1 MTVHF
6 IGAGPGN
13 PELITVKGA
22 RLIEEADVIIYAGSL
37 VNRQVIDAYARPE
50 AAIHNS
56 ASMNLEEMV
65 QVMAEGVQAGKKVVR
80 VHTGDPS
87 LYGAIGEQMEEL
99 EKLGIPY
106 AVVPGVSSAFAA
118 SAALGIEY
126 TIPEVTQTVI
136 LTRMA
141 GRTPVPDS
149 ERIAELAKHGSTMVV
164 FLTTQAIEELVTEL
178 LKGQYT
184 TETPVAV
191 VEKASWPEERIVRG
205 TLANIAEKVKEAG
218 IRKTA
223 LIIVGEATGRKG
235 GEKSKLYETRPASA
249 GRTRQNSRAKG
260 AGQAR
265 RTPGRAARR
274 RPSGVIGV
282 AKAK

>member
-1 MTVHF
+1 MVYF
-6 IGAGPGN
+6 IGAGPGD

-22 RLIEEADVIIYAGSL
+22 RLLGEADVIIYAGSL
-37 VNRQVIDAYARPE
+37 VNRQVIDAHARPD
-50 AAIHNS
+50 AAVHNS

-65 QVMAEGVQAGKKVVR
+65 QVMADAERAGKKVVR

-99 EKLGIPY
+99 EKLGIAY
-106 AVVPGVSSAFAA
+106 SVVPGVSSAFAA

-141 GRTPVPDS
+141 GRTPVPES

-164 FLTTQAIEELVTEL
+164 FLTTQAIDELVTEL

-184 TETPVAV
+184 PTTPVAV
-191 VEKASWPEERIVRG
+191 VEKASWPQERIVRG
-205 TLANIAEKVKEAG
+205 TLADIAEKVREAG

-223 LIIVGEATGRKG
+223 LIIVGEAVDRRAG
-235 GEKSKLYETRPASA
+235 GKSKLYDREFTHEYRS
-249 GRTRQNSRAKG
+249 
-260 AGQAR
+260 
-265 RTPGRAARR
+265 
-274 RPSGVIGV
+274 
-282 AKAK
+282 

>member
-1 MTVHF
+1 MVYF
-6 IGAGPGN
+6 IGAGPGD

-22 RLIEEADVIIYAGSL
+22 RLIREADVVIYAGSL
-37 VNRQVIDAYARPE
+37 VNRQVIDAHARPD

-56 ASMNLEEMV
+56 ATMTLEEMV
-65 QVMAEGVQAGKKVVR
+65 QVMAEAVQTGRKVVR

-99 EKLGIPY
+99 ERLGIAY
-106 AVVPGVSSAFAA
+106 SVVPGVSSAFAA

-141 GRTPVPDS
+141 GRTPVPES
-149 ERIAELAKHGSTMVV
+149 ERIAELAQHGSTMVV
-164 FLTTQAIEELVTEL
+164 FLTTQAIDELIAEL
-178 LKGQYT
+178 LKGRYT
-184 TETPVAV
+184 LATPVAV

-205 TLANIAEKVKEAG
+205 TLADIAGKVREAG

-223 LIIVGEATGRKG
+223 LIIVGEAVERKLAA
-235 GEKSKLYETRPASA
+235 KSKLYDKAFSHEY
-249 GRTRQNSRAKG
+249 RQ
-260 AGQAR
+260 
-265 RTPGRAARR
+265 
-274 RPSGVIGV
+274 
-282 AKAK
+282 

>member
-1 MTVHF
+1 MVHF

-22 RLIEEADVIIYAGSL
+22 RLIEEADVVIYAGSL

-65 QVMAEGVQAGKKVVR
+65 QVMAEGVRAGKKVVR

-106 AVVPGVSSAFAA
+106 TVVPGVSSAFAA

-235 GEKSKLYETRPASA
+235 GEKSKLYDREFTHEYRS
-249 GRTRQNSRAKG
+249 
-260 AGQAR
+260 
-265 RTPGRAARR
+265 
-274 RPSGVIGV
+274 
-282 AKAK
+282 

>member
-1 MTVHF
+1 MVYF
-6 IGAGPGN
+6 IGAGPGD

-22 RLIEEADVIIYAGSL
+22 RLIREADVIIYAGSL
-37 VNRQVIDAYARPE
+37 VNRQVIDTHSRPD

-65 QVMAEGVQAGKKVVR
+65 QVMSDAVREGKKVVR

-87 LYGAIGEQMEEL
+87 LYGAIGEQMEAL
-99 EKLGIPY
+99 ENLGIPY
-106 AVVPGVSSAFAA
+106 GVVPGVSSAFAA

-126 TIPEVTQTVI
+126 TLPEVTQTVI

-141 GRTPVPDS
+141 GRTPVPEP

-178 LKGQYT
+178 LKGRYT

-191 VEKASWPEERIVRG
+191 VEKASWPQERIVRG
-205 TLANIAEKVKEAG
+205 TLADIAEKVKAAG

-223 LIIVGEATGRKG
+223 LIVVGEAVGRKLAA
-235 GEKSKLYETRPASA
+235 KSKLYDKEFTHEYRS
-249 GRTRQNSRAKG
+249 
-260 AGQAR
+260 
-265 RTPGRAARR
+265 
-274 RPSGVIGV
+274 
-282 AKAK
+282 